1 MIRSAPRPVG
11 TPPTE
16 SMRGHLKIR
25 AGPDG
30 IHLFCR
36 SRGANILLEEAS
48 IRPAAWS
55 AAPRQVSVALTNA
68 CDLRCY
74 YCYAPKHRAQLDTVR
89 LLGWLRELDNAGC
102 FGVGFGGGEP
112 TLHRDFALLCKL
124 AAKTT
129 RLAITFTTHAHRLN
143 EQLAAEL
150 KGYVHFIRVSM
161 DGIGT
166 TYESLRGRS
175 FHALCQKLKLVRAL
189 APFGIN
195 FVVNATTFPDLNS
208 AVALANDCGAS
219 EFLLLPERPTLRCD
233 GIDANTRDKLRAWV
247 TASRMIIRLAV
258 SESDADGLP
267 TCDALTKEKGL
278 RSYVHVDASGTLR
291 RSSFDSI
298 GVPIQPA
305 GILAALKDLERMTGG
320 IQ

>member
-1 MIRSAPRPVG
+1 
-11 TPPTE
+11 
-16 SMRGHLKIR
+16 
-25 AGPDG
+25 
-30 IHLFCR
+30 
-36 SRGANILLEEAS
+36 
-48 IRPAAWS
+48 
-55 AAPRQVSVALTNA
+55 
-68 CDLRCY
+68 
-74 YCYAPKHRAQLDTVR
+74 
-89 LLGWLRELDNAGC
+89 
-102 FGVGFGGGEP
+102 VGFGGGEP

-166 TYESLRGRS
+166 TYESLRGKDFR
-175 FHALCQKLKLVRAL
+175 ALCQKLKLVRSL

-195 FVVNATTFPDLNS
+195 FVVNATTFPDLDA

-233 GIDANTRDKLRAWV
+233 GIDANTREELRAWV
-247 TASRMIIRLAV
+247 AASRMTIRLAV

-267 TCDALTKEKGL
+267 TCDALRKEKGL
-278 RSYVHVDASGTLR
+278 RSYAHVDASGTLR
-291 RSSFDSI
+291 RSSFDGI
-298 GVPIQPA
+298 GVPIEPA
-305 GILAALKDLERMTGG
+305 GILDALKGLQRITGG